1 LEGWNPP
8 YCREID
14 MRIARDGT
22 WFYRGTPIRGP
33 ELVRLFS
40 TFLRKDSQGYVLVTP
55 AEKVGIKVEDAPLNI
70 WGVIAGILRNLYE
83 RLYG

>member
-1 LEGWNPP
+1 
-8 YCREID
+8 
-14 MRIARDGT
+14 M
-22 WFYRGTPIRGP
+22 
-33 ELVRLFS
+33 RLFS
-40 TFLRKDSQGYVLVTP
+40 TILRKDLQGYVLVTP